1 MDKNLLVEEHDKNV
15 GDFIYDVLDDSEE
28 VLQGDNNATLVI
40 QKNFL
45 AFKDNLNEDWLWNSL
60 SLLTCDIKDKVC
72 NIIIYSD
79 SCENNYWRKET
90 S

>member
-15 GDFIYDVLDDSEE
+15 GDLIYDVLDDSEE

-45 AFKDNLNEDWLWNSL
+45 AFKDNLNED
-60 SLLTCDIKDKVC
+60 
-72 NIIIYSD
+72 
-79 SCENNYWRKET
+79 
-90 S
+90 

>member
-1 MDKNLLVEEHDKNV
+1 MDKNLFVEEHDKNV
-15 GDFIYDVLDDSEE
+15 GDLIYDVFDDSEE
-28 VLQGDNNATLVI
+28 VLQGDNNATFVI

-45 AFKDNLNEDWLWNSL
+45 ASKDNLNEDWLCKSL